1 MSEHVG
7 HERIDQD
14 FAVLR
19 SLLVPGG
26 RMLNH
31 AISAVGSSRIGRR
44 TFMGRYVF
52 PDGELLDVADTVSS
66 MERAGFEVRDVE
78 ALREPYAL
86 TLRAWVAHLDQPWD
100 DALAPEGVGRA
111 RDRK

>member
-7 HERIDQD
+7 HERIDEY

-66 MERAGFEVRDVE
+66 MERVGFAVRDVE
-78 ALREPYAL
+78 GLREHYPA
-86 TLRAWVAHLDQPWD
+86 TLPD
-100 DALAPEGVGRA
+100 
-111 RDRK
+111 RDRQSAGGGKGVSERVDPGG

>member
-1 MSEHVG
+1 MGISDWSSAVCSSDHSIGMSEHVG
-7 HERIDQD
+7 HERIDEY

-52 PDGELLDVADTVSS
+52 PDWELRDVADTVSS
-66 MERAGFEVRDVE
+66 MDRVGFGVRDF
-78 ALREPYAL
+78 
-86 TLRAWVAHLDQPWD
+86 
-100 DALAPEGVGRA
+100 EGQVRKGVVVGKVWSGRFNI
-111 RDRK
+111 